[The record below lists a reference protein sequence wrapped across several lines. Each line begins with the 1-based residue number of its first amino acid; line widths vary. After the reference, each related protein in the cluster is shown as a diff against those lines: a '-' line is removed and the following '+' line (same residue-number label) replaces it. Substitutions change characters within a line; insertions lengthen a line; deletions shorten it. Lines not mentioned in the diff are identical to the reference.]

1 MRCPSCASDIPESSR
16 YCPACGVSLESP
28 YSAPTRTVARAADS
42 GEGSAD
48 HEARAGRGS
57 PGAVSSSTPG
67 SGGSERFPLGTL
79 LDGRYRIVGLL
90 GRGGMGEVYRADDL
104 KLGRPV
110 ALKFLPQGLETEPG
124 RLSRF
129 LNEVRLALRVT
140 HPNVCRV
147 HDIGEADGQHF
158 LSMEYVDGEDLASLL
173 RRIERF
179 PRDRAIRVARQICAG
194 LAAAHEQGILHR
206 DLKPT
211 NIMIDG
217 RGQVKITDFGLAGIA
232 DELKGPQA
240 RLGTPAYM
248 APEQLEGREVTVR
261 SDIYALGLVLYELFT
276 GRTAFEGRT
285 PAELARRQ
293 RDTTPASP
301 TSLVEGLDPSVGRV
315 ILRCLEKDPKLRPAS
330 ALAVASA
337 LPGGDPIAA
346 ALAAGET
353 PSPELLA
360 EAGQAGGVP
369 PAFAWA
375 GLAMFLV
382 GMACA
387 VLLAGHAML
396 VRIAPMRQPPEA
408 LAERA
413 REIVRAAGYAEEPAD
428 RLSGFLANESYL
440 RHLEKLGPRPDPLAP
455 LRRTRPPAL
464 LFWHRQS
471 PKLLE
476 KFSPGSDGD
485 WFTDPPYDVPGMVRV
500 GLDTEGRLQSFT
512 AVPPE
517 RSDAREP
524 PAAPDWGPLL
534 SAAGLDPAALRET
547 VPSWS
552 PPVFADHRAAWEGV
566 YPEAPDV
573 PIHVEAASNQ
583 SRPVWFRII
592 EPWTEATTA
601 REHPQSTLSRP
612 QQVVFPL
619 VFVFTL
625 IGATILAVRNL
636 RLGRGDRRTA
646 IRFGLY
652 LGGVRLLWF
661 VGAHHLASPVETY
674 LFICHLAFAMYR
686 FGIVWVFYIALE
698 PYARRLWPEM
708 LVSWVRLFG
717 GRFRDPLVGRDLLVG
732 TVLGVTLP
740 VTSRLGRWVPGLLHQ
755 APFPPETNL
764 WGFESL
770 RGFRHTCAAMAGV
783 HTDSVLGFM
792 IPIVLFLVLRVL
804 TRRTWVGLAIV
815 TGLGGIGFYPGSGSA
830 IVFAGFFLINA
841 VMVWIV
847 LFRFGLL
854 SVLMGMSIADQLTAL
869 PVTFDLSAWYAAAGL
884 PSLLVIVALAA
895 WAFRACVAGR
905 PLFRDEILEA
915 EVPVR
920 AAR

>member
-1 MRCPSCASDIPESSR
+1 MRCPSCASDIPEPGR
-16 YCPACGVSLESP
+16 FCPGCGVSLGSP
-28 YSAPTRTVARAADS
+28 DSTPTRTVVRAPGSGAESPPAAAVAR
-42 GEGSAD
+42 GI
-48 HEARAGRGS
+48 S
-57 PGAVSSSTPG
+57 PDAIGSSTPG
-67 SGGSERFPLGTL
+67 SDGGERFPLGTL

-110 ALKFLPQGLETEPG
+110 ALKFLPRGLETEPR
-124 RLSRF
+124 RLGRF

-147 HDIGEADGQHF
+147 HDIAEADGQHF

-285 PAELARRQ
+285 PEELARRQ
-293 RDTTPASP
+293 RETTPVSP
-301 TSLVEGLDPSVGRV
+301 ASLVDGLDPSVGRV

-360 EAGQAGGVP
+360 EAGQSGGVR
-369 PAFAWA
+369 PAVAWA
-375 GLAMFLV
+375 ALGIFVV
-382 GMACA
+382 GAA
-387 VLLAGHAML
+387 SVVLLRGGADL
-396 VRIAPMRQPPEA
+396 VRMVPLRKPPEA

-413 REIVRAAGYAEEPAD
+413 RDIIRAAGYEEEPAD
-428 RLSGFLANESYL
+428 SLGGFLPNASYL
-440 RHLEKLGPRPDPLAP
+440 VHLEKLGQRPDPW
-455 LRRTRPPAL
+455 LRRARPAAVL
-464 LFWHRQS
+464 YWHRQS
-471 PKLLE
+471 PKPLE
-476 KFSPGSDGD
+476 KFSAGSEGD

-517 RSDAREP
+517 HADAGEP
-524 PAAPDWGPLL
+524 PAGADWGPLL
-534 SAAGLDPAALRET
+534 SAAGLDMAALRE
-547 VPSWS
+547 VAPSWS
-552 PPVFADHRAAWEGV
+552 PPVFADRRAAWEGV
-566 YPEAPDV
+566 YPDAPDV
-573 PIHVEAASNQ
+573 PIHVETASNRR
-583 SRPVWFRII
+583 RPVWFRII
-592 EPWTEATTA
+592 EPWTEPATA
-601 REHPQSTLSRP
+601 QDHPQVAASRA
-612 QQVVFPL
+612 QQAVLPMVFLIVL
-619 VFVFTL
+619 V
-625 IGATILAVRNL
+625 GAATLAVRNL

-646 IRFGLY
+646 LRFGLY
-652 LGGVRLLWF
+652 LGGVRMLWLL
-661 VGAHHLASPVETY
+661 GAHHIASPAETA
-674 LFICHLAFAMYR
+674 LFVSHIAFAMYR
-686 FGIVWVFYIALE
+686 VGLMWVFYMALE

-732 TVLGVTLP
+732 ALLGVALP
-740 VTSRLGRWVPGLLHQ
+740 LTSCLLRWIPARFQL
-755 APFPPETNL
+755 APFQPDRSL
-764 WGFESL
+764 WEFEAL
-770 RGFRHTCAAMAGV
+770 RGFRHTCAAIAGV
-783 HTDSVLGFM
+783 HTESVLNFLV
-792 IPIVLFLVLRVL
+792 PIMLLLVLRIL
-804 TRRTWVGLAIV
+804 LRSTWAAVAIV
-815 TGLGGIGFYPGSGSA
+815 SVVGGIGFYPGSGDV
-830 IVFAGFFLINA
+830 IVFGASFLLSA
-841 VMVWIV
+841 CMVWFV

-854 SVLMGMSIADQLTAL
+854 STLAGMSMAHQFTNL
-869 PVTFDLSAWYAAAGL
+869 PVTFNLSAWYAGAGL
-884 PSLLVIVALAA
+884 PSLLLTLAVAV
-895 WAFRACVAGR
+895 WAFRICVAGR

-915 EVPVR
+915 EAPAR